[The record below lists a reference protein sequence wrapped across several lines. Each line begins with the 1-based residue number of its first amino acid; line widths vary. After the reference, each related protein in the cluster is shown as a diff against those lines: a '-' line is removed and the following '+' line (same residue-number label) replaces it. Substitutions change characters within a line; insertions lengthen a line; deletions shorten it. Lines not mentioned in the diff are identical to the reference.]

1 MLQLMKASAGNRSV
15 QRQERVAGVFVHG
28 TLLFVGICSFV
39 PFVMMILLSFKDMRQ
54 FQLERWILSFPLHW
68 ENYARAWSE
77 VGRYLFNSVAI
88 GLVTV
93 AGVCLFGTL
102 SAYALAR
109 FKFPGRELLY
119 FAIIALL
126 MVPGILTL
134 VPTFVVI
141 LKLGLMNSWWG
152 LWGPYIA
159 GGQIMY
165 IFIMRSFFASLP
177 EALFESAR
185 IDGATELHIMT
196 HIALPLSKSMVG
208 TLAVLN
214 LLNNWN
220 EFVWPL
226 MVVTDPQLMPIT
238 VGLYSFNHQ
247 FYTEYGPLFA
257 GYVIASIPLIVL
269 FSFAS
274 NLFVRGLT
282 SGAIKM

>member
-1 MLQLMKASAGNRSV
+1 MRNGRLVRIKM
-15 QRQERVAGVFVHG
+15 QETGGKLLVHG
-28 TLLFVGICSFV
+28 ILLFLGVCTFI
-39 PFVMMILLSFKDMRQ
+39 PFLMMIQLSFKDMRQ
-54 FQLERWILSFPLHW
+54 FQLERWVLSFPLHW
-68 ENYARAWSE
+68 GNYLRAWSE
-77 VGRYLFNSVAI
+77 VGRYLFNSITI

-93 AGVCLFGTL
+93 GGVCLFGTL
-102 SAYALAR
+102 TAYALAR
-109 FKFPGRELLY
+109 FKFPGREFFY
-119 FAIIALL
+119 YAIIALL

-159 GGQIMY
+159 GGQVMY

-185 IDGATELHIMT
+185 IDGATELQIMW
-196 HIALPLSKSMVG
+196 HIALPLSKSMVA

-226 MVVTDPQLMPIT
+226 MVVTDPKLMPIT
-238 VGLYSFNHQ
+238 VGLYTFHHQ

-257 GYVIASIPLIVL
+257 GYVIASIPLILL

-274 NLFVRGLT
+274 NLFIEGLT